1 MTESGKLLYLQWFRG
16 MGIYI
21 FQNMIKRHSM
31 FSTRTCLSFFC
42 ACFAGY
48 RNQKTIDEI
57 KSDYVK
63 IYEYLFPKLLKKED
77 PDRFYWPVASWSSI
91 DYYGR
96 WKALHYYAKRFFA
109 PVLLSCEEEGL
120 LNQMMNVNAE
130 PFPVK
135 KSIRL
140 NVTNETMQEKQAV
153 VKWQLR
159 DPDAKVLCEQAC
171 KVTVPPLSAVWLDRV
186 DLEQAELYANYVSYQ
201 LHEGN
206 SEEADEQNSVVSEG
220 TVLFCSPKHFRF
232 ADPQL
237 RVRIEGDEIVVSAS
251 AYAKSVEIRNDND
264 DLILSDNFFDLSGGE
279 KRVKILKGKA
289 DGLQVRSVYD
299 IR

>member
-1 MTESGKLLYLQWFRG
+1 
-16 MGIYI
+16 MGTVYW
-21 FQNMIKRHSM
+21 QLN
-31 FSTRTCLSFFC
+31 
-42 ACFAGY
+42 
-48 RNQKTIDEI
+48 D
-57 KSDYVK
+57 
-63 IYEYLFPKLLKKED
+63 
-77 PDRFYWPVASWSSI
+77 YWPVASWSSI

-109 PVLLSCEEEGL
+109 SVLLSCEEEGL
-120 LNQMMNVNAE
+120 LNQTMNVNAE

-171 KVTVPPLSAVWLDRV
+171 KVTVPPLSAMWLDRV

-201 LHEGN
+201 LFEGN
-206 SEEADEQNSVVSEG
+206 SEEADKQNGVVSEG
-220 TVLFCSPKHFRF
+220 TVLFCPPKHFRF

-237 RVRIEGDEIVVSAS
+237 HVRIEGDEIVVSAS
-251 AYAKSVEIRNDND
+251 AYAKSVEIQNDND

-289 DGLQVRSVYD
+289 DGIQVRSVYD

>member
-1 MTESGKLLYLQWFRG
+1 M
-16 MGIYI
+16 
-21 FQNMIKRHSM
+21 
-31 FSTRTCLSFFC
+31 
-42 ACFAGY
+42 
-48 RNQKTIDEI
+48 
-57 KSDYVK
+57 
-63 IYEYLFPKLLKKED
+63 
-77 PDRFYWPVASWSSI
+77 
-91 DYYGR
+91 
-96 WKALHYYAKRFFA
+96 
-109 PVLLSCEEEGL
+109 LLSCEEEGL
-120 LNQMMNVNAE
+120 LNQTMNVNAE

-171 KVTVPPLSAVWLDRV
+171 KVTVSPLSAVWLDRV
-186 DLEQAELYANYVSYQ
+186 DLEQADLYANYVSYQ
-201 LHEGN
+201 LLAGN
-206 SEEADEQNSVVSEG
+206 SEEADKQNGVVSEG
-220 TVLFCSPKHFRF
+220 TVLFCPPKHFRF

-237 RVRIEGDEIVVSAS
+237 HVRIKGDEIVVSAS
-251 AYAKSVEIRNDND
+251 AYAKSAEIRNDND
-264 DLILSDNFFDLSGGE
+264 DLILSDNFFDLNGGE